1 MDWKYYNQ
9 GMLPTTAP
17 HEVPDLTPIKDG
29 SIWKPER
36 GGKPL
41 LARWT
46 TDYDCGYETGWWY
59 CVKDTPFELQELNS
73 KTRYKINKAYKK
85 FEAREIDPVEYAEDI
100 IRVQTAAWSIYPE
113 AYRPKSDADAVRRN
127 VEKWRTQYRSFA
139 AFSLEDGQMAGYAL
153 MTEYDTWVDFTV
165 LKADPDYERKGVN
178 VALVAKLCEFY
189 SDRIKNE
196 GYYISEGERN
206 IIHETAFQD
215 FLAEKYDFR
224 RAYCKLNIAYRK
236 PIGLAVKILYPF
248 RGIVSKMKNHSLMK
262 KIDAIL
268 LMESICREQR

>member
-29 SIWKPER
+29 SIWRPES
-36 GGKPL
+36 GGTPL
-41 LARWT
+41 LVRWT
-46 TDYDCGYETGWWY
+46 TEYDCGYETEWWY
-59 CVKDTPFELQELNS
+59 CIKDTPFDIQKLNS
-73 KTRYKINKAYKK
+73 KKRYNINKAKKK
-85 FEAREIDPVEYAEDI
+85 FVAREINPLEFVEDI
-100 IRVQTAAWSIYPE
+100 VRVQTAAWAIYPE
-113 AYRPKSDADAVRRN
+113 SYRPKLDPDTARKN
-127 VEKWRTQYRSFA
+127 VEQWREQYRCFA
-139 AFSLEDGQMAGYAL
+139 AFNLEDEKLTGYAL
-153 MTEYDTWVDFTV
+153 MKEYDTWVDFTV
-165 LKADPDYERKGVN
+165 LKADPEYERLGVN

-224 RAYCKLNIAYRK
+224 RAYCKLNVVYRK
-236 PIGLAVKILYPF
+236 PIGLAVKFLYPF
-248 RGIVSKMKNHSLMK
+248 RSIISKMKKYSLMK

-268 LMESICREQR
+268 LMESICRQQR